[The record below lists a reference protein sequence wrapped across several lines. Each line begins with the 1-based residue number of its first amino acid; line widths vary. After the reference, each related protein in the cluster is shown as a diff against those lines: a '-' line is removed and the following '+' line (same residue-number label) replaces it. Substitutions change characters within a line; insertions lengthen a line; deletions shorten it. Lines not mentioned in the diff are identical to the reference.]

1 MDEKKPKK
9 LIDGGAGKESLTH
22 EQRKE
27 LMGLMKRM
35 LPPVPSQ
42 GIIDI
47 RFSFWF
53 FRYWY
58 IVIIFG
64 KDTRNQFKSLDKGDM
79 SASLTTVAKIFTY
92 IFMLLV
98 VIILVLYA
106 LYLVKS
112 FMGID
117 LFPDKHLQDII
128 REKLLGS

>member
-1 MDEKKPKK
+1 MDKKKPKK
-9 LIDGGAGKESLTH
+9 LIDGGTGKESLTH
-22 EQRKE
+22 EQRKD

-53 FRYWY
+53 FRHWY

-79 SASLTTVAKIFTY
+79 SQSLTTVAKIFTY

-98 VIILVLYA
+98 LLILGLYA
-106 LYLVKS
+106 LYLIKS
-112 FMGID
+112 F
-117 LFPDKHLQDII
+117 
-128 REKLLGS
+128 

>member
-1 MDEKKPKK
+1 MDKKKPKK
-9 LIDGGAGKESLTH
+9 LIDGGTGKESLTH
-22 EQRKE
+22 EQRKD

-53 FRYWY
+53 FRHWY

-79 SASLTTVAKIFTY
+79 SQSLTTVAKIFTY

-98 VIILVLYA
+98 LLILGLYA
-106 LYLVKS
+106 LYLIKS
-112 FMGID
+112 FLGID
-117 LFPDKHLQDII
+117 IFPDTHLQDII
-128 REKLLGS
+128 REKILGR